1 MCGIVIE
8 EIKSEFN
15 RLDWFYEG
23 ELTRIYEGELT
34 FLFLLLLAHDKR
46 KRKRCYAQRVVKKGA
61 IYWRE
66 IAFNFN
72 SKWLDFTSTW
82 QEKMQAVFCSAC
94 CQKSA
99 GLERLDLID
108 FSVILCIEKEGKKC
122 QKKVMIWESQ
132 KVEMWK
138 HI

>member
-1 MCGIVIE
+1 MTRENASGVLLSVL
-8 EIKSEFN
+8 SE
-15 RLDWFYEG
+15 
-23 ELTRIYEGELT
+23 
-34 FLFLLLLAHDKR
+34 
-46 KRKRCYAQRVVKKGA
+46 GA

-72 SKWLDFTSTW
+72 IEERLLLILIASGWILLAHDKR
-82 QEKMQAVFCSAC
+82 KRRRCSALRVVK
-94 CQKSA
+94 KSA

>member
-1 MCGIVIE
+1 MTRKTLAVFCSACCQ
-8 EIKSEFN
+8 KS
-15 RLDWFYEG
+15 
-23 ELTRIYEGELT
+23 
-34 FLFLLLLAHDKR
+34 
-46 KRKRCYAQRVVKKGA
+46 A

-72 SKWLDFTSTW
+72 IEERLLLILIASGWILLAHDKR
-82 QEKMQAVFCSAC
+82 KRRRCSALRVVK
-94 CQKSA
+94 KSA

>member
-46 KRKRCYAQRVVKKGA
+46 KRKRCYAQRVVKKSA

-66 IAFNFN
+66 IAF
-72 SKWLDFTSTW
+72 K
-82 QEKMQAVFCSAC
+82 
-94 CQKSA
+94 
-99 GLERLDLID
+99 RLDLID

-122 QKKVMIWESQ
+122 QKR
-132 KVEMWK
+132 
-138 HI
+138 